1 MLIGKRLLI
10 VEDEFLIAL
19 DIQRI
24 LETAEASATLFA
36 RSIMEA
42 EAQSEKFSAL
52 DLAIIEISNESDHA
66 RQFAMLLLSRGV
78 PVVFTSSSS
87 QHRQGLADMSQT
99 PVVIKPFAEE
109 ELLAA
114 CLVAL
119 QRARQADQNQ

>member
-24 LETAEASATLFA
+24 LEAAEASATLFA
-36 RSIMEA
+36 RSVTEA

-52 DLAIIEISNESDHA
+52 DLAIIEISNETDHA

-87 QHRQGLADMSQT
+87 QHRHGLADMSQA

-114 CLVAL
+114 CLAAL
-119 QRARQADQNQ
+119 QAAQDQ